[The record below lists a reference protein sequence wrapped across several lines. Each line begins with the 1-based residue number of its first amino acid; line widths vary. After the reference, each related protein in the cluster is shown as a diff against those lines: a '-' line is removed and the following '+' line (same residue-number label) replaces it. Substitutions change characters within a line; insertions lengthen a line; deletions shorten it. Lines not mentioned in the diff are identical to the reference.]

1 MSDYKYIQK
10 YLKYKSKYNNLKYG
24 GHGARFDG
32 PHRLDAVIKNREKRM
47 NEERKEGE
55 EMRSN
60 AYIAGIDMNDNS
72 DFNRHLR
79 SHLENDDNLRSYM
92 RYERIHPTPDKS
104 APRNARHYLH
114 INNISKLYDGR
125 GNEI

>member
-1 MSDYKYIQK
+1 MLI
-10 YLKYKSKYNNLKYG
+10 
-24 GHGARFDG
+24 
-32 PHRLDAVIKNREKRM
+32 
-47 NEERKEGE
+47 
-55 EMRSN
+55 
-60 AYIAGIDMNDNS
+60 IAGLDMHDNS

-79 SHLENDDNLRSYM
+79 SHLENDDNLRMSM

-104 APRNARHYLH
+104 APKNAEYYLYVNN